1 MGVTPQE
8 AAISAMVKVLT
19 FVHALRLAGQFGCHL
34 GAAAAGAAAG
44 AGGGQAGHRPFFD
57 EGGLVFGHQREDPED
72 ELAVGGGGVDDPVGQ
87 QLHPDVAGR
96 QRGDDLDQVAEVAAE
111 PVDLPDDEGV
121 AGP

>member
-1 MGVTPQE
+1 MPKTSSP
-8 AAISAMVKVLT
+8 
-19 FVHALRLAGQFGCHL
+19 C
-34 GAAAAGAAAG
+34 
-44 AGGGQAGHRPFFD
+44 
-57 EGGLVFGHQREDPED
+57 
-72 ELAVGGGGVDDPVGQ
+72 GGGVDDPVGQ